1 MRALGRPNRE
11 QVVTT
16 RPADLTTLQALELNN
31 GEEFTA
37 YLNRGA
43 ARLAEGGD
51 AVIERLYLEA
61 LSRRPDP
68 LELSVAREIIGEEV
82 TTARAAD
89 LLWSI
94 LMLPEFQFIN

>member
-31 GEEFTA
+31 GAEFVS

-43 ARLAEGGD
+43 EKRVAEKEMVE
-51 AVIERLYLEA
+51 ALYFEA
-61 LSRRPDP
+61 LSRPP
-68 LELSVAREIIGEEV
+68 SSLEKQVAREILGEKITPE
-82 TTARAAD
+82 TAAD
-89 LLWSI
+89 FLWAV